1 VINGI
6 SDRFTPR
13 GTAGHCIAHYAGLG
27 VRRVSDPKPINYHS
41 SSDIFHDRTMAASA
55 GELFTTN
62 KTYLDSL
69 IE

>member
-1 VINGI
+1 M
-6 SDRFTPR
+6 
-13 GTAGHCIAHYAGLG
+13 G

-41 SSDIFHDRTMAASA
+41 SSDIFYDRTMAASA